1 MMKRL
6 KYIQNIAAVL
16 FLSFC
21 LNACKSEIEDIEKVQ
36 ENLELTASSTDIT
49 LDADHLTDD
58 VVTFNWTEARH
69 LSDEYVVS
77 YTTKLDVVGNNFGS
91 STVILN
97 YEDEGV
103 LNRSFTSEQLQNWAN
118 EKWGVPINKPFTLEF
133 RVIAQW
139 EGGPTFEAP
148 EVRTVA
154 VNVQPIKTV
163 VFDADKV
170 FLAGSAVPGMSETE
184 MSQTLENLDQ
194 YAYLL
199 DLQPG
204 ELQIPVAF
212 NDETN
217 YICPTDG
224 DGTLKDGEAVP
235 VTMRDTPVS
244 WNIEEAGKYRVVVN
258 MKDKTATIYSPEKAL
273 EPKSV
278 VWKNSNGIETTTEI
292 TDLWLHGAIN
302 GWGTPIK
309 MECTVSLADPQVL
322 VYTGGKTGKAKFIV
336 YGGADNDKNLAY
348 AFSCEPK
355 SDTEGQELSL
365 TLGKLADLHG
375 GFSRGQR
382 NSYYTIPTGT
392 NFLVL
397 DLRNMTILAEKR

>member
-1 MMKRL
+1 MKRL

-58 VVTFNWTEARH
+58 VVTFNWTEARQ

-97 YEDEGV
+97 YEDEGIFS
-103 LNRSFTSEQLQNWAN
+103 RSFTSEQLQNWAN
-118 EKWGVPINKPFTLEF
+118 EKWGVPVNTSFSLQF
-133 RVIAQW
+133 RMVAQF

-148 EVRTVA
+148 EVRTVT

-170 FLAGSAVPGMSETE
+170 FLAGSAVPGMSDTE

-194 YAYLL
+194 YAYVV

-224 DGTLKDGEAVP
+224 DGTLKDGEPVP
-235 VTMRDTPVS
+235 VTMRDMPVS
-244 WNIEEAGKYRVVVN
+244 WQIEEAGQYRVVVN
-258 MKDKTATIYSPEKAL
+258 MKDKTATIFSPETDLK
-273 EPKSV
+273 PKTV
-278 VWKNSNGIETTTEI
+278 VWNADGGVETTTEI
-292 TDLWLHGAIN
+292 TDLWMHGAIN
-302 GWGTPIK
+302 NWGAPIK
-309 MECTVSLADPQVL
+309 MDCTVSMADPQIL
-322 VYTGGKTGKAKFIV
+322 VYTGEKTGKTKFIV
-336 YGGADNDKNLAY
+336 YGGSDNNKNLAY

-355 SDTEGQELSL
+355 SDTEGQEKSL
-365 TLGKLADLHG
+365 VLGKVADLHG
-375 GFSRGQR
+375 DFSRGQR